1 MLHELCHLVRIMKKV
16 AALHFFQHPPIRF
29 SHLRSYHGNK
39 EGGAGF
45 TLLEVTVTL
54 TILGF
59 ILLIIFGAFRLGL
72 SAWEKGETTR
82 EDYQK
87 RRTVSQLIS
96 RQIKSTVPYKIK
108 TQKSEGDYLAFEG
121 KRDSLRF
128 VSALSLKARQP
139 EGFVYVIY
147 EFKEGR
153 REEGQLILYEQ
164 RILNKDFFE
173 VNPDEKLWVSLY
185 EGISNI
191 RFEYF
196 REEDLSKNRT
206 EDWVEEW
213 NAKEEKELPK
223 ALKMTITYKSGKK
236 EKEEIPLTI
245 LASISANQFE
255 EVRTGPPRFRGRLIQ

>member
-1 MLHELCHLVRIMKKV
+1 MRKKANPHV
-16 AALHFFQHPPIRF
+16 L
-29 SHLRSYHGNK
+29 NTT
-39 EGGAGF
+39 GF

-72 SAWEKGETTR
+72 SAWERGETTR
-82 EDYQK
+82 EEYQK
-87 RRTVSQLIS
+87 LRAVSQLIS
-96 RQIKSTVPYKIK
+96 RQIKSVVPYKIK
-108 TQKSEGDYLAFEG
+108 AQKAEGDYLAFEG
-121 KRDSLRF
+121 TPHSLKF

-153 REEGQLILYEQ
+153 KEGGQLILYEQ

-173 VNPDEKLWVSLY
+173 EDPKEELGVSLF

-191 RFEYF
+191 QFEYF
-196 REEDLSKNRT
+196 REENLSKNRT

-223 ALKMTITYKSGKK
+223 AVKMTITYKSVKN

-255 EVRTGPPRFRGRLIQ
+255 EVKTSPPRFRGRSIP

>member
-1 MLHELCHLVRIMKKV
+1 MK
-16 AALHFFQHPPIRF
+16 
-29 SHLRSYHGNK
+29 SRSTLNT
-39 EGGAGF
+39 GF

-72 SAWEKGETTR
+72 SAWERGETTR
-82 EDYQK
+82 EEYQK
-87 RRTVSQLIS
+87 LRAVSQLIS
-96 RQIKSTVPYKIK
+96 RQVKSVVPYKIK
-108 TQKSEGDYLAFEG
+108 AQKAEGDYLAFEG
-121 KRDSLRF
+121 TPHSLKF

-153 REEGQLILYEQ
+153 REGGQLILYEQ

-173 VNPDEKLWVSLY
+173 GDPKEELGVSLF

-223 ALKMTITYKSGKK
+223 AVKMTITYKSGKN

-255 EVRTGPPRFRGRLIQ
+255 EVKTSPPRFRGRLIQ

>member
-1 MLHELCHLVRIMKKV
+1 M
-16 AALHFFQHPPIRF
+16 
-29 SHLRSYHGNK
+29 
-39 EGGAGF
+39 
-45 TLLEVTVTL
+45 EVIVTL
-54 TILGF
+54 TIFGF

-72 SAWEKGETTR
+72 SAWERGETTR
-82 EDYQK
+82 EEYQK
-87 RRTVSQLIS
+87 LRAVSQLIS
-96 RQIKSTVPYKIK
+96 RQVKSIVPYKIK
-108 TQKSEGDYLAFEG
+108 AQKAEGDYLAFEG
-121 KRDSLRF
+121 TPHSLKF

-153 REEGQLILYEQ
+153 KEGGRLILYEQ
-164 RILNKDFFE
+164 RVLNKDFFE
-173 VNPDEKLWVSLY
+173 GNPEEELGVSLF

-223 ALKMTITYKSGKK
+223 ALKMTITYKSGKN
-236 EKEEIPLTI
+236 EKKEIPLTI

-255 EVRTGPPRFRGRLIQ
+255 EMKTGPPRFRGRLIQ